1 MADSAADGVLS
12 SEVARMVAGYLTESG
27 CNQTRSTFINEHGD
41 LAEFSLLVT
50 RGILRSVDSDHLDKL
65 VDRVFPGNNL
75 YKSDASIH

>member
-1 MADSAADGVLS
+1 MADSAVDGVLS

-50 RGILRSVDSDHLDKL
+50 RGILRSVDSDHHGLSLTDL
-65 VDRVFPGNNL
+65 INE
-75 YKSDASIH
+75 YSM